1 MVPTSID
8 RSGDRDIQI
17 MWEDGKMN
25 LYRARELRLLC
36 PCAVCVSETTGERL
50 LRPESIPTDIRP
62 LAVEPI
68 GNYAM
73 MIRWSDG
80 HSTGI
85 YAFDY
90 LRKIA
95 V

>member
-8 RSGDRDIQI
+8 RAGDRDIQI
-17 MWEDGKMN
+17 TWEDGRVN
-25 LYRARELRLLC
+25 LYHAPELRLLC
-36 PCAVCVSETTGERL
+36 PCAVCVSETTGERIL
-50 LRPESIPTDIRP
+50 KPESIPTDIQP

-85 YAFDY
+85 YSFEY
-90 LRKIA
+90 LRQIA
-95 V
+95 P